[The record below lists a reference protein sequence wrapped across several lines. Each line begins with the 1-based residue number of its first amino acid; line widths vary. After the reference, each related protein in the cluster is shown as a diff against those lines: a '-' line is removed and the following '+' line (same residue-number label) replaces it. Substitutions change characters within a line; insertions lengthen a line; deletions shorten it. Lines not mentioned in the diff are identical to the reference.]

1 MRGRVTLPAGTRW
14 AVRMLALAVLL
25 AAISGGSRAE
35 ARGAAV
41 RAGDRPV
48 VAGTLDVPLLAGDI
62 TMLAFRGPGYY
73 ISLWKLAACWLLML
87 AWVATCDWVSR
98 DCFATR
104 QNYVLWNS
112 VVVFPFFAALLLVFS
127 PFQIPF
133 IVVYVILAATY
144 LVPVLVYIYVRNESV
159 EPYRRVLT
167 PDHIRV
173 LLTGKEPPAP
183 HEKGVPVELASIAG
197 RDERENSAALIR
209 ARQLPGFFHIKELI
223 ADLVKERAHAAMF
236 DYGSESVAVRYE
248 VDGIWHN
255 NEPQERGQGDEMLE
269 AVQVLAGMETEQKRP
284 KGSKGR
290 FAAQLQGSKFTCHVI
305 RQVGQ
310 NGQRVMVR
318 LDDGKQR
325 FSSFE
330 ELGMR
335 ESTREKMRDIMGG
348 DQGFVLFA
356 ARPADGLTTTIDVA
370 LEETDRLLRSFASVE
385 DESRTER
392 DMINVERVT
401 YNSAAGE
408 TPLTV
413 LPKLVRTYP
422 DVIVVRN
429 LDGETV
435 KFLCEQVE
443 AERLVVGS
451 VRAASAAEAVLRV
464 LALKV
469 PPKVF
474 APALTAVVYCRL
486 IRKLCPD
493 CRVAYEPTA
502 DLLKKLRVP
511 ADRVTSFFREPTEEE
526 VSRPCETCGGI
537 GYYGRTAM
545 FEVLV
550 VDDKVREAMI
560 RQPQLDVIKKA
571 ARSSG
576 MRTVQEEGIL
586 LVAKGVTSL
595 HELMRVLKH

>member
-1 MRGRVTLPAGTRW
+1 
-14 AVRMLALAVLL
+14 MLALAL
-25 AAISGGSRAE
+25 ATVVNTACAE
-35 ARGAAV
+35 AADLTRPAV
-41 RAGDRPV
+41 R
-48 VAGTLDVPLLAGDI
+48 VADQAAAENESGLRQLPRGVAT
-62 TMLAFRGPGYY
+62 LAFRGPGYY
-73 ISLWKLAACWLLML
+73 VNVWKLAACWLLML
-87 AWVATCDWVSR
+87 AWVATCDWISR

-104 QNYVLWNS
+104 QNYVVWNS

-127 PFQIPF
+127 PFGIPF
-133 IVVYVILAATY
+133 IVMYVILAATY
-144 LVPVLVYIYVRNESV
+144 LIPTLVYIYVRNESV
-159 EPYRRVLT
+159 EPHRRVLT

-183 HEKGVPVELASIAG
+183 HEKGVPVELSSLAG

-236 DYGSESVAVRYE
+236 DYGTESVAVRYE

-255 NEPQERGQGDEMLE
+255 NEPQERSQGDEMLE
-269 AVQVLAGMETEQKRP
+269 AVQVLAGMGTEQERA

-290 FAAQLQGSKFTCHVI
+290 FAAQLQGSMFTCQVV
-305 RQVGQ
+305 RQVAQ
-310 NGQRVMVR
+310 NGQRMIVR

-325 FSSFE
+325 FSSLE

-335 ESTREKMRDIMGG
+335 DSTRQKLLEIMGL

-356 ARPADGLTTTIDVA
+356 ARPSDGLTTTIDVA

-385 DESRTER
+385 DASRTER

-401 YNSAAGE
+401 YNASSGE

-422 DVIVVRN
+422 DVLVVRN
-429 LDGETV
+429 LDAETV
-435 KFLCEQVE
+435 KFLCEQVD
-443 AERLVVGS
+443 AERLVIGS
-451 VRAASAAEAVLRV
+451 ARAASAPEALLRV
-464 LALKV
+464 LAMKV
-469 PPKVF
+469 PAKVF
-474 APALTAVVYCRL
+474 APALSAVVYCRL
-486 IRKLCPD
+486 IRKLCTE

-526 VSRPCETCGGI
+526 ISRPCETCGGI

-550 VDDKVREAMI
+550 ADDKVRDTVI
-560 RQPQLDVIKKA
+560 RQPQLDVVKKA
-571 ARSSG
+571 ARSAG
-576 MRTVQEEGIL
+576 MRTIQEEGIL